1 MKDNKHL
8 PDDVVRNMLG
18 YIPVESLDY
27 NQWVSIGMGL
37 KNDNYPF
44 EIWDEW
50 SAKDTREGQYQG
62 TENTRKKWDSFDKE
76 GYTLGTARD
85 LAQKNGW
92 TYPKNNSGYGYMDWE
107 DEVSSDWEPGQST
120 DQTTNINP
128 KDTIEFLKQNYHPEE
143 FVKIITHCKPAN
155 NKGKFIP
162 IQSVGNPYYK
172 VGKLVEDLE
181 NGKTLESIIGHYNHQ
196 AGVWIGVNPV
206 DGQGCKKENVTE
218 CRNLLIESD
227 SMSIDVQLK
236 WLEESKLPITTIT
249 YSGGRSLHAILR
261 VDAEDLKEYG
271 YYWNRLEEEIKKL
284 NEEEGSIKFELDENN
299 KDIGRLTRL
308 PGCVRGN
315 NVQKLYKVKRKM
327 ITSKISNVHDWLQI
341 IRKPSFYKIDNQG
354 REKFMHSWMG
364 FWILRTEKIKKLNG
378 ILHIYDRKTG
388 LYIPLDE
395 KLDYITRN
403 LSGRITRNQQKE
415 VDKYLKDTCL
425 QYDDEEL
432 DESRFIGFS
441 NGFYNLETGHLEK
454 KSKNRKMVSKIPYQY
469 KKVEK
474 ETNEKCV
481 QYLMEW
487 ANYDKGVAVIL
498 TEIIGSCLLSAIIDP
513 PTMFF
518 LFGQKA
524 TGKSVFLNLLE
535 NILGENNFVA
545 KAPQEFTE
553 SFGKEQ
559 LLNKKANIRS
569 DIGAIPIKDTSLL
582 KQIVSGDT
590 INANRKYKDHIKFK
604 PFATHVY
611 ACNNLPEMKD
621 DQGSI
626 ARRLVIV
633 PFVHQFTPGKVNMN
647 EIIRDPDII
656 EGFINLGI
664 EGLMRIKEDKDFIH
678 PEICEELKKE
688 YLQENDSVKA
698 WIETNDWDTVEK
710 FLKAV
715 NSPQQS
721 TSWKSVHAQYESF
734 CIEEGLD
741 PITKNQLK
749 NEVINYY
756 GVNIETKPVAVPG
769 SRDRIRQMTIKQ
781 SVTKKNRK

>member
-1 MKDNKHL
+1 MKNQKDQHL
-8 PDDVVRNMLG
+8 PDDVVRDMLNH
-18 YIPVESLDY
+18 IPIESLVY
-27 NQWVSIGMGL
+27 KQWVGIGMGL
-37 KNDNYPF
+37 KNDHYPF

-62 TENTRKKWDSFDKE
+62 TEKTRKKWDSFDKE
-76 GYTLGTARD
+76 GYTLRTVKD
-85 LAQKNGW
+85 LARKNGW
-92 TYPKNNSGYGYMDWE
+92 TYPKNNSGYMDWE
-107 DEVSSDWEPGQST
+107 DEIYSDWEPDQAT
-120 DQTTNINP
+120 DRTTTINP
-128 KDTIEFLKQNYHPEE
+128 EDTIEFLRQNYHPEE
-143 FVKIITHCKPAN
+143 FVKIITQCKPAN
-155 NKGKFIP
+155 NKGKFSP
-162 IQSVGNPYYK
+162 IQSGKLFYK
-172 VGKLVEDLE
+172 VGKLVEDLK
-181 NGKTLESIIGHYNHQ
+181 NGKTLESIIGPYNHQ

-206 DGQGCKKENVTE
+206 DGKGCSRGNVTE
-218 CRNLLIESD
+218 CRSLLIESD
-227 SMSIDVQLK
+227 LMPIDVQLK

-261 VDAEDLKEYG
+261 VDAEDPTEYG
-271 YYWNRLEEEIKKL
+271 YYWKRLEEEIKKL
-284 NEEEGSIKFELDENN
+284 NEKEGSIKFELDEAN

-315 NVQKLYKVKRKM
+315 NVQKLYKLKRKM

-341 IRKPSFYKIDNQG
+341 IRKPPFFEIDYRG
-354 REKFMHSWMG
+354 RKKFMHAWMG
-364 FWILRTEKIKKLNG
+364 SWILRTETIKKLNG

-395 KLDYITRN
+395 KWDYITRN
-403 LSGRITRNQQKE
+403 LLKEISTHQQNE
-415 VDKYLKDTCL
+415 VKKYLKDTCS
-425 QYDDEEL
+425 QYDEEEL

-474 ETNEKCV
+474 KTNEKCV

-487 ANYDKGVAVIL
+487 ANYDEDVAILL

-647 EIIRDPDII
+647 EIISDQDII
-656 EGFINLGI
+656 EGFINWGI
-664 EGLMRIKEDKDFIH
+664 KGLMKIRKDKDFIH
-678 PEICEELKKE
+678 PEICEEFKKD
-688 YLQENDSVKA
+688 YLQENNSVKA
-698 WIETNDWDTVEK
+698 WIEANGWDTVEK

-715 NSPQQS
+715 NYPRQS